1 MYANCK
7 LVEDAEGIFYQILDK
22 EIEVWNAMI
31 SAYVN
36 NGRAYDALE
45 IYNQMRVNAI
55 PFDAS
60 TILNIFSSTSMI
72 GLHDSGRSVHAELIK
87 KPIQSNI
94 VIQSA
99 LLTMHAK
106 CGSNADANLVFSTM
120 EERDVVA
127 FGSVISG
134 FCRNSKFEE
143 ALGFFRA
150 MEADGVKPDS
160 DDRRM

>member
-1 MYANCK
+1 
-7 LVEDAEGIFYQILDK
+7 
-22 EIEVWNAMI
+22 MI

-127 FGSVISG
+127 LV
-134 FCRNSKFEE
+134 
-143 ALGFFRA
+143 L
-150 MEADGVKPDS
+150 
-160 DDRRM
+160 